1 MAKLDMI
8 HGEAIEKFR
17 GIVDFYQLRGIVPV
31 ARSYP
36 RKITPPY
43 TEKQA
48 QSQAVFALAAQDM
61 SKLTLHILQQWRTNS
76 EGKRKQW
83 PDVFKS
89 LCMSY
94 WKKNRTFPPIATDYE
109 FIQNDD
115 TIQIKWFLFQDY
127 LDPTI
132 PEQYYTLIT
141 PLINIDEL
149 HNLSGGVFFTL
160 TDDSNTRLPAPYIH
174 FSL

>member
-1 MAKLDMI
+1 
-8 HGEAIEKFR
+8 
-17 GIVDFYQLRGIVPV
+17 
-31 ARSYP
+31 
-36 RKITPPY
+36 
-43 TEKQA
+43 
-48 QSQAVFALAAQDM
+48 
-61 SKLTLHILQQWRTNS
+61 
-76 EGKRKQW
+76 
-83 PDVFKS
+83 
-89 LCMSY
+89 MSY

-141 PLINIDEL
+141 DLINIDEL

>member
-1 MAKLDMI
+1 M
-8 HGEAIEKFR
+8 
-17 GIVDFYQLRGIVPV
+17 
-31 ARSYP
+31 
-36 RKITPPY
+36 T
-43 TEKQA
+43 
-48 QSQAVFALAAQDM
+48 
-61 SKLTLHILQQWRTNS
+61 
-76 EGKRKQW
+76 
-83 PDVFKS
+83 
-89 LCMSY
+89 Y
-94 WKKNRTFPPIATDYE
+94 WKINRTFPPIATDYE

-141 PLINIDEL
+141 DLINIDEL